1 LVLAVQA
8 NQVAHKAMTVT
19 IACLA
24 RSLLLAAAAVVKLV
38 LVATMVAQVA
48 AAAVGLFFWVLVV
61 LAQQI
66 RVLLAVMVKQV
77 RRQVQVVAVAALA

>member
-48 AAAVGLFFWVLVV
+48 AVVVVLFFWVLVV

-66 RVLLAVMVKQV
+66 KVSLAVMVKQV
-77 RRQVQVVAVAALA
+77 QPQVQAVAVVALA